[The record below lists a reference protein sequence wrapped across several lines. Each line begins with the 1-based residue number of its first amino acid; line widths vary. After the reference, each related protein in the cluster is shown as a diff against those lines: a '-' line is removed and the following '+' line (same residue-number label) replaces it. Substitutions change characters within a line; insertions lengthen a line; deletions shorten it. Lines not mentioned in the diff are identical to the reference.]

1 MAKQPEDSLTSA
13 YKLLYFIAGFNI
25 ILGVVALAGVTFLQ
39 SMGLGVFTIVY
50 GVVLGILGGVTH
62 MTRSVIPLVIA
73 LLILVAEFV
82 FSAYVS
88 LSAGASPTGL
98 ILKGLFVFYV
108 GKPIV
113 EQIRARM

>member
-13 YKLLYFIAGFNI
+13 YKLLYFIAAFNI
-25 ILGVVALAGVTFLQ
+25 ILGIVALAGVTFLQ

-50 GVVLGILGGVTH
+50 GVVLGVLGGATH
-62 MTRSVIPLVIA
+62 MTRSIIPLVIA
-73 LLILVAEFV
+73 LLILVAELAFTI
-82 FSAYVS
+82 YVS
-88 LSAGASPTGL
+88 VSAGGSPTGF